1 MWTLTR
7 NAVIALTLAAL
18 GACGSGHQEGATT
31 KAPTAAARTAALN
44 AANALSRNM
53 VSAVSAVKPGS
64 SPLPLQVKF
73 ELSQRPEVDQPLEVN
88 LAVVPTT
95 PNFDRIFGKV
105 EGEDG
110 LEVVGSGELSGAERP
125 AEGVPIQYTV
135 KVLPKQDGI
144 YTLTATFSGVD
155 TAGQVST
162 QAYAI
167 PIIAGQGFP
176 DLPSKPAPAAA
187 TPAKTAA
194 SPSRAPTQ
202 R

>member
-1 MWTLTR
+1 MWTFTR
-7 NAVIALTLAAL
+7 NAAVVLTVAIL
-18 GACGSGHQEGATT
+18 GACGSGHNGAPAAKSATQAA
-31 KAPTAAARTAALN
+31 KKAAANSADT
-44 AANALSRNM
+44 LSRNM
-53 VSAVSAVKPGS
+53 VAAVTAVKPGS
-64 SPLPLQVKF
+64 APLPLQVKF
-73 ELSQRPEVDQPLEVN
+73 ELSQRPEVAQPLEVS
-88 LAVVPTT
+88 LAIVPTT

-105 EGEDG
+105 EGEEG
-110 LEVVGSGELSGAERP
+110 LEVLGTGDLPGAEKP
-125 AEGVPIQYTV
+125 VEGVPIQYTV

-176 DLPSKPAPAAA
+176 DLPTKPTPAAG

-194 SPSRAPTQ
+194 SPTSTPTQ